1 MAQERTTT
9 PQKRR
14 QRHLHYY
21 LWNIGCQMN
30 RADAHRIGEALER
43 RGYLPTRDPD
53 EADLILLNTCVVRQS
68 AEDKVVGRLS
78 SLRPLKE
85 NEKERALLVMGCFV
99 GDVDTL
105 TSRYP
110 FVDAFFP
117 PSAIHEVVRFAEE
130 WAMDCG
136 ENVSPERKPLTPPHV
151 ADFVPISYGC
161 NHHCTYCI
169 VTLRRGEQ
177 CSRPISEIRADV
189 KNLVC
194 RGTRD
199 VTLLGQNVDAYG
211 SDLSLKADLADV
223 FEAIY
228 DIEDLWRIR
237 FLTSHPADM
246 TQRIIDAVATYPKVC
261 PCWELAVQSG
271 DDEIL
276 RRMGRG
282 YSVKEFRTLVRRI
295 REATP
300 HCAINTDVIV
310 GFPGE
315 TREQFENTLRLIQEI
330 RFDVVHVAAY
340 SPRPGTPAAA
350 WEDDVPAAEKERRR
364 GRVEKIQETIAGE
377 INASFLNQDVE
388 ILVDGKQRGR
398 WRGRTRT
405 HKLVFFESDE
415 DWLGRM
421 THVHITWAGPWSMV
435 GDVVTERPFS
445 GGC

>member
-1 MAQERTTT
+1 
-9 PQKRR
+9 
-14 QRHLHYY
+14 
-21 LWNIGCQMN
+21 MN
-30 RADAHRIGEALER
+30 RADAYRIGEALER
-43 RGYLPTRDPD
+43 RGYLPTQDPE

-68 AEDKVVGRLS
+68 AEDKVIGRLS

-85 NEKERALLVMGCFV
+85 DQKERALLVMGCFV
-99 GDVDTL
+99 GDADTL
-105 TSRYP
+105 AARYP
-110 FVDAFFP
+110 FVDAFFL
-117 PSAIHEVVRFAEE
+117 PSAIHEVIQFAEE
-130 WAMDCG
+130 WGMACG
-136 ENVSPERKPLTPPHV
+136 KDVSPKRDPLTRPHV

-169 VTLRRGEQ
+169 VTLRRGQ
-177 CSRPISEIRADV
+177 QRSRPIAEIRTDV
-189 KNLVC
+189 ENLIR

-211 SDLSLKADLADV
+211 SDLPQQQDLADV
-223 FEAIY
+223 FEAIH

-246 TQRIIDAVATYPKVC
+246 TQRIIDAVAAYPKVC

-282 YSVKEFRTLVRRI
+282 YTVEEFRPLVQRI

-300 HCAINTDVIV
+300 DCAINTDVIV

-315 TREQFENTLRLIQEI
+315 TREQFENTLRLIQEM
-330 RFDVVHVAAY
+330 RFDMVHVAAY

-350 WEDDVPAAEKERRR
+350 WEDDVPTAEKERRR
-364 GRVEKIQETIAGE
+364 AHIEKVQEEIAEE
-377 INASFLNQDVE
+377 INTLFLDQNVE

-405 HKLVFFESDE
+405 HKLVFFASDE
-415 DWLGRM
+415 NWLGRM
-421 THVHITWAGPWSMV
+421 AHVHITWAGPWSMV
-435 GDVVTERPFS
+435 GHVVTDQPHATPCS
-445 GGC
+445 

>member
-1 MAQERTTT
+1 
-9 PQKRR
+9 
-14 QRHLHYY
+14 
-21 LWNIGCQMN
+21 MN
-30 RADAHRIGEALER
+30 QADAYRIGEALER
-43 RGYLPTRDPD
+43 RGYLPTQDPE
-53 EADLILLNTCVVRQS
+53 EADLLLLNTCVVRKS
-68 AEDKVVGRLS
+68 AEDRVIGRLS

-85 NEKERALLVMGCFV
+85 DQKKRALLVMGCFV

-105 TSRYP
+105 ISRYP

-117 PSAIHEVVRFAEE
+117 PSAIHEVVQFAEK
-130 WAMDCG
+130 WAMDYG
-136 ENVSPERKPLTPPHV
+136 KDVSSERDPLTPPHV

-169 VTLRRGEQ
+169 VTLRRGKQ
-177 CSRPISEIRADV
+177 RSRPIPEIHADV
-189 KNLVC
+189 ENLVR

-211 SDLSLKADLADV
+211 SDLSPKRDLADV
-223 FEAIY
+223 FEAIH

-282 YSVKEFRTLVRRI
+282 YTVKEFRALVQRI

-300 HCAINTDVIV
+300 DCAINTDVIV

-315 TREQFENTLRLIQEI
+315 TRGQFENTLHLIKGV
-330 RFDVVHVAAY
+330 RFDVVHAAAY
-340 SPRPGTPAAA
+340 SPRPGTPATA
-350 WEDDVPAAEKERRR
+350 WEDDVPTAEKERRR
-364 GRVEKIQETIAGE
+364 VCIEEVQEKIAGE
-377 INASFLNQDVE
+377 INTSFLDQDVE

-405 HKLVFFESDE
+405 HKLVFFESDKN
-415 DWLGRM
+415 WLGCMAR
-421 THVHITWAGPWSMV
+421 VHITWTGPWSMV
-435 GDVVTERPFS
+435 GNVVTDQPS
-445 GGC
+445 NSCC